1 MEPFCKKLKSIN
13 ESSNEANVF
22 KSCDTNTCEK
32 QLDSNLQLGKS
43 EEVTQFDSCKAEN
56 EDIELLTNEDEDSF
70 VFPPDDDI
78 SDMLEDIGFNGSLPT
93 ITERYFSTYY
103 KINVQKPLD
112 DMCIRIHSNRICM
125 ISIAPSHMIFQN
137 GKQILKVDY
146 KVSDKLDRML
156 NKVSGKSKHGA
167 QPLQANSNI
176 CAITCSDGNIYTIKC
191 CIVGKLIEVNEVLL
205 QNPELLKEPPHK
217 GGYLA
222 LVLPNL
228 RLLDKM
234 KDTLLTPEKY
244 KEIILARVEI
254 ENS

>member
-1 MEPFCKKLKSIN
+1 MEPLCKKLKTNDSSGKVNVI
-13 ESSNEANVF
+13 ESYDVER
-22 KSCDTNTCEK
+22 CDTN
-32 QLDSNLQLGKS
+32 L
-43 EEVTQFDSCKAEN
+43 QFDKHKNVTRLKTYEAVKD
-56 EDIELLTNEDEDSF
+56 EDSVLLTNEDEDSF

-78 SDMLEDIGFNGSLPT
+78 SDMLEDIDYNGSLPT

-103 KINVQKPLD
+103 KVNVQRPED

-125 ISIAPSHMIFQN
+125 ISIAPSHTIFQN
-137 GKQILKVDY
+137 GKKILKVDY

-176 CAITCSDGNIYTIKC
+176 CTISCSDGQTYTIKC
-191 CIVGKLIEVNEVLL
+191 CMIGKLIEVNEILL
-205 QNPELLKEPPHK
+205 HNPELLKEPPHK

-228 RLLDKM
+228 KLLDKM
-234 KDTLLTPEKY
+234 KDTLLTPEQY
-244 KEIILARVEI
+244 KEYVLSRVKTE
-254 ENS
+254 SL